1 LLSGWTDL
9 PRPLHVVCA
18 PKEEYLVVITVYV
31 PSAEKWEH
39 EFKVRKKK
47 MKCLMCQGEMEPRA
61 VAYTVDRKGYH
72 LYVEDIPAYVCS
84 QCGERFFDEKEVI
97 SIQEMIQVFESKL
110 EEVRK
115 VA

>member
-1 LLSGWTDL
+1 
-9 PRPLHVVCA
+9 
-18 PKEEYLVVITVYV
+18 
-31 PSAEKWEH
+31 
-39 EFKVRKKK
+39 
-47 MKCLMCQGEMEPRA
+47 MEPRA